1 MTLKTKEAES
11 IRAALDQQPPVPSAE
26 GFKTNGT
33 GYADTGCFVSD
44 LCTQCP
50 LPKCRHEM
58 SPAEQ
63 QMSRLQERNTLIR
76 KCKAAGASV
85 QEIAEAHGTSTRN
98 VHRILKGSMA

>member
-11 IRAALDQQPPVPSAE
+11 IRAALDQQPPVARVE

-63 QMSRLQERNTLIR
+63 QMYRVRERDVLIHKLR
-76 KCKAAGASV
+76 DAGATAR
-85 QEIAEAHGTSTRN
+85 EIAEAGGISTRN
-98 VHRILKGSMA
+98 VHRILKEVKA

>member
-1 MTLKTKEAES
+1 MSLS
-11 IRAALDQQPPVPSAE
+11 
-26 GFKTNGT
+26 FKVNGT
-33 GYADTGCFVSD
+33 GYADTGCSVSD

-63 QMSRLQERNTLIR
+63 QMSRLQERDTLIR

-85 QEIAEAHGTSTRN
+85 QEIAEAGNMGKRT
-98 VHRILKGSMA
+98 VQRIISEGAAV